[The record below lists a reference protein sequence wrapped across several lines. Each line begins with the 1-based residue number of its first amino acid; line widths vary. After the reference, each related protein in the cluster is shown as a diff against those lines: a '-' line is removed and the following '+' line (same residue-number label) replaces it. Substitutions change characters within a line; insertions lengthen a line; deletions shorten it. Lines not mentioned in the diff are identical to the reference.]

1 MKVISL
7 LGGYGSSV
15 ITALTAQNTLGVQGI
30 FPVPVPFVEQQ
41 LLSVLSDIGADAV
54 KTGML
59 AQAAIMVAVA
69 RAVKKFKLKKLV
81 LDPVMVSESGHA
93 LLEEKAEVILR
104 ETLFPLA
111 GLITP
116 NLREASILVGKPIR
130 TMAEMKKAA
139 RLIKEKT
146 PGAVLIKGGHLS
158 GSASDLWFDG
168 TLFREFSCPR
178 IRTPNTHGTGCTF
191 ASAITTY
198 WGQGFPLVE
207 AVEKAKVFISRAIS
221 GSQPLGK
228 GHGPTDPYAWFEM
241 ELERFPVI
249 RSLEKAFQQLQEAK
263 IGHLIPEVQSNL
275 GYALPLAQNMEEVA
289 AWPGRI
295 LRFQETIA
303 TLAPPAFGASRHVA
317 RIILTVMAKFP
328 DTRSAMNIRFSEE
341 LLRLGSKI
349 GFKIA
354 GFDRRKE
361 PPRIKNREGS
371 SLSWGV
377 SRVLENTPQVPDIIF
392 DRGDI
397 GKEPML
403 RVLGR
408 NPGEVVEKILKLNK
422 EPA

>member
-1 MKVISL
+1 
-7 LGGYGSSV
+7 
-15 ITALTAQNTLGVQGI
+15 
-30 FPVPVPFVEQQ
+30 
-41 LLSVLSDIGADAV
+41 
-54 KTGML
+54 
-59 AQAAIMVAVA
+59 
-69 RAVKKFKLKKLV
+69 
-81 LDPVMVSESGHA
+81 
-93 LLEEKAEVILR
+93 
-104 ETLFPLA
+104 
-111 GLITP
+111 
-116 NLREASILVGKPIR
+116 
-130 TMAEMKKAA
+130 
-139 RLIKEKT
+139 
-146 PGAVLIKGGHLS
+146 
-158 GSASDLWFDG
+158 
-168 TLFREFSCPR
+168 
-178 IRTPNTHGTGCTF
+178 
-191 ASAITTY
+191 
-198 WGQGFPLVE
+198 
-207 AVEKAKVFISRAIS
+207 
-221 GSQPLGK
+221 
-228 GHGPTDPYAWFEM
+228 M

-275 GYALPLAQNMEEVA
+275 GYALPLAQKMEEVA

-295 LRFQETIA
+295 LRFQDAIA
-303 TLAPPAFGASRHVA
+303 TLAPPVFGASRHVA

-377 SRVLENTPQVPDIIF
+377 SRVLENTSQVPDIIF

-422 EPA
+422 EPE